1 MTPALGTESREA
13 DHPGRVSGMKVGMS
27 PKGLDSELRILSPSF
42 KGPVCSFPALKP
54 SEKGKPCLPSMC
66 WIPLLLRRPVPRSL
80 LEISVRAFTSTCPQP
95 RKTCGPSD
103 HQVRASLVQEQSCGF
118 QKHSSLILALSAVW
132 RFSVSPSVED

>member
-1 MTPALGTESREA
+1 MTPALGTKSREA

-66 WIPLLLRRPVPRSL
+66 WIPLLLRRPLPRSL
-80 LEISVRAFTSTCPQP
+80 LEISVRALTSTCPQP

-103 HQVRASLVQEQSCGF
+103 HQVRASLVGPGAKLRISETF
-118 QKHSSLILALSAVW
+118 QLDIGALCRV
-132 RFSVSPSVED
+132 RLLCFTLC